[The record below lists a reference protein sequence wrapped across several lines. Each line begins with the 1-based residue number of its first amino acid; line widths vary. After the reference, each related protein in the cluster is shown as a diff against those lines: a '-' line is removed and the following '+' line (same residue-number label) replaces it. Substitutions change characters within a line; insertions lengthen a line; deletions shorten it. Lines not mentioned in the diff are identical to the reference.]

1 MNNRQTNRFPSDPFQ
16 TNTVSQFPWLEED
29 QVQRLKQTVD
39 SMWIKDT
46 YEKQRKEQE
55 LYRKVIEAKQQK
67 DTFDKRNAIKN
78 SLYSDSIKQPDPVKR
93 NVWQAQVRMEDL
105 ADIVKQ
111 KYNLQANAPT
121 NEVLEWFSKMLA
133 DQQVDPKLAEDYL
146 NWKSEELLYVSGL
159 KERPVLPQDQQSS
172 DLQTFLTPMASFLQ
186 WASDVWQALVWKP
199 IERAAKN
206 TLKLFWFSDEEL
218 DWIDTE
224 WDITQYLWQSWQTWW
239 AKLIREWWKIAWTA
253 ALTAWLPIWWG
264 IWIWAKVGW
273 KELIKNVA
281 LRTLVEWWRWLAETA
296 TYNMASTWKAWDP
309 INLWL
314 WAWIAAAIWWPLSLL
329 GSRVIAPW
337 VTKLAEKLQLSGL
350 LNRSRL
356 DRLQTILKQWWSEDL
371 AKWKAEDVANWM
383 FQREIKW
390 TKQQIINKLDDIA
403 NWSMELLDDAL
414 VNSTIKHNPEWLVDM
429 LNVLKSE
436 YEWWISAT
444 VKNKAWNIDIL
455 LNKLDTEWWLTL
467 KEINEVKK
475 MINKDLAPYT
485 ASGKIKLSKEDIAA
499 ANRQL
504 KTYIEWAVEKEWLS
518 EIWVKMLNN
527 EYAMANAMKQAI
539 SEKLNTDMIWEIL
552 SFVSNRWWTSVWWA
566 ILWSQVWPFNNDS
579 IEWKLGNIVFGFAAG
594 RFLWSTQAKTFTAW
608 LLKKLN
614 GTQKAEILNYIN
626 KPKSVKLS
634 DKTSKILLNELNKID
649 DSINLPNNIYDDVN
663 NINVWRSVKSQSES
677 IPQLKATVKA
687 PEDPLIA
694 EARKYKSAEEFI
706 KAQGTPVYHGSPSKI
721 IGELKSSKE
730 LGTSQHTSK
739 FGGIFFSEDK
749 AVADA
754 YSKLPN
760 RANLSKIKRPE
771 VSNYVDRLQKKITE
785 YNNTVDKLYQWFD
798 EQGWIVDNNFE
809 RYVSAERGGKPI
821 KDKIVKIQ
829 NEIRDIKKNAPDLTD
844 TEKSL
849 LYGNANTQEVVLIG
863 DVIDINKRVGF
874 SENRE
879 ALIEKYKGKI
889 IKLKDGNNQVE
900 YIATDS
906 SQIKTKSQLKQ
917 IREQANKTKWLPAKN
932 ESIPQLKATV
942 KAPEVDTSYRIWHQ
956 IDINKSSPITSI
968 DWKKIDTFVDEFKRQ
983 YWYPALKSKEFNK
996 FKEIMKNPEA
1006 DIKIYRASPKNEL
1019 NQWDWV
1025 TIDKTYANDIKRQ
1038 NWWKVYE
1045 YNVKAKDLLYPNTIE
1060 WFNEL
1065 PSLNK
1070 RWAFQY
1076 NGKWLKPKK

>member
-1 MNNRQTNRFPSDPFQ
+1 MIGQQFWIQTWFNMPIKKPV
-16 TNTVSQFPWLEED
+16 NKFPWFSEKQIQQLYKDTANVPIEKRAE
-29 QVQRLKQTVD
+29 VQYQLYKEILPQLKTND
-39 SMWIKDT
+39 IKD
-46 YEKQRKEQE
+46 KR
-55 LYRKVIEAKQQK
+55 IEAKANIYN
-67 DTFDKRNAIKN
+67 DSLEERDIAKRNI
-78 SLYSDSIKQPDPVKR
+78 L
-93 NVWQAQVRMEDL
+93 QAQLRMEDL
-105 ADIVKQ
+105 ADQVKD
-111 KYNLQANAPT
+111 KFNLIPTAPT

-663 NINVWRSVKSQSES
+663 NINVWQSVKSQS
-677 IPQLKATVKA
+677 
-687 PEDPLIA
+687 
-694 EARKYKSAEEFI
+694 
-706 KAQGTPVYHGSPSKI
+706 
-721 IGELKSSKE
+721 
-730 LGTSQHTSK
+730 
-739 FGGIFFSEDK
+739 
-749 AVADA
+749 
-754 YSKLPN
+754 
-760 RANLSKIKRPE
+760 
-771 VSNYVDRLQKKITE
+771 
-785 YNNTVDKLYQWFD
+785 
-798 EQGWIVDNNFE
+798 
-809 RYVSAERGGKPI
+809 
-821 KDKIVKIQ
+821 
-829 NEIRDIKKNAPDLTD
+829 
-844 TEKSL
+844 
-849 LYGNANTQEVVLIG
+849 
-863 DVIDINKRVGF
+863 
-874 SENRE
+874 
-879 ALIEKYKGKI
+879 
-889 IKLKDGNNQVE
+889 
-900 YIATDS
+900 
-906 SQIKTKSQLKQ
+906 
-917 IREQANKTKWLPAKN
+917 

>member
-1 MNNRQTNRFPSDPFQ
+1 MNMQFWFQ
-16 TNTVSQFPWLEED
+16 PQMPQQKVNQFPWLDDE
-29 QVQRLKQTVD
+29 QVKRLKQVVTQ
-39 SMWIKDT
+39 MWVTDI

-55 LYRKVIEAKQQK
+55 LYRKVIQAKQQK
-67 DTFDKRNAIKN
+67 DTFDKRNATNN
-78 SLYSDSIKQPDPVKR
+78 SLYYDTIKQPDPVKR

-121 NEVLEWFSKMLA
+121 NEVLQWFSKMLA
-133 DQQVDPKLAEDYL
+133 DQQVDPKLVEDYL
-146 NWKSEELLYVSGL
+146 NWRSEELLYVSGL
-159 KERPVLPQDQQSS
+159 KERPVMQQEQQSS
-172 DLQTFLTPMASFLQ
+172 DLQTFLTPMVSFLQ
-186 WASDVWQALVWKP
+186 WASDVWQTLVWKP
-199 IERAAKN
+199 IDFLLKN
-206 TLKLFWFSDEEL
+206 TLKLFWVSDEEL
-218 DWIDTE
+218 AQVEARFWKSTE
-224 WDITQYLWQSWQTWW
+224 WDITPYLWQSWQTWW

-253 ALTAWLPIWWG
+253 ALTAWLPLWWW
-264 IWIWAKVGW
+264 IWIWAKVSW

-337 VTKLAEKLQLSGL
+337 VSKLANKLQLSWL
-350 LNRSRL
+350 LNRTRL

-371 AKWKAEDVANWM
+371 AKWNAEDVANWM

-414 VNSTIKHNPEWLVDM
+414 VNSTTKHNPEWLVDM

-444 VKNKAWNIDIL
+444 VKKKAWNIDIL

-485 ASGKIKLSKEDIAA
+485 ASGKVKLSKEDIAA

-518 EIWVKMLNN
+518 AIWVRMLNN
-527 EYAMANAMKQAI
+527 EYAMANSMKQAI

-566 ILWSQVWPFNNDS
+566 LLWSQVWPFNNDS
-579 IEWKLGNIVFGFAAG
+579 IEWKLGNIVFGFAVG

-614 GTQKAEILNYIN
+614 STQKAEILNYIN

-663 NINVWRSVKSQSES
+663 NINVWPSVKSQSES
-677 IPQLKATVKA
+677 IPQLKATVKWDSFRKAESTAWTKALETEARKYKSADEMGKQRQLDFIQKNNPMTDDIHVWIRKLDDIKTFQETLNDPESLVYPDFTRKMAEKSIQEWKITIYSSKPLDKNTAQFVTPSKMHAQDYAGNQKIYSKQVDLDDVAWINSDEGQLVWKPKNILA
-687 PEDPLIA
+687 PKSNISKDLQPLYA

-706 KAQGTPVYHGSPSKI
+706 ESKI
-721 IGELKSSKE
+721 
-730 LGTSQHTSK
+730 
-739 FGGIFFSEDK
+739 D
-749 AVADA
+749 D
-754 YSKLPN
+754 
-760 RANLSKIKRPE
+760 
-771 VSNYVDRLQKKITE
+771 YVNST
-785 YNNTVDKLYQWFD
+785 
-798 EQGWIVDNNFE
+798 
-809 RYVSAERGGKPI
+809 
-821 KDKIVKIQ
+821 
-829 NEIRDIKKNAPDLTD
+829 KN
-844 TEKSL
+844 
-849 LYGNANTQEVVLIG
+849 
-863 DVIDINKRVGF
+863 
-874 SENRE
+874 
-879 ALIEKYKGKI
+879 
-889 IKLKDGNNQVE
+889 
-900 YIATDS
+900 
-906 SQIKTKSQLKQ
+906 KSQLKQ
-917 IREQANKTKWLPAKN
+917 IREEANK
-932 ESIPQLKATV
+932 
-942 KAPEVDTSYRIWHQ
+942 
-956 IDINKSSPITSI
+956 
-968 DWKKIDTFVDEFKRQ
+968 
-983 YWYPALKSKEFNK
+983 
-996 FKEIMKNPEA
+996 
-1006 DIKIYRASPKNEL
+1006 
-1019 NQWDWV
+1019 
-1025 TIDKTYANDIKRQ
+1025 
-1038 NWWKVYE
+1038 
-1045 YNVKAKDLLYPNTIE
+1045 
-1060 WFNEL
+1060 
-1065 PSLNK
+1065 
-1070 RWAFQY
+1070 
-1076 NGKWLKPKK
+1076 

>member
-1 MNNRQTNRFPSDPFQ
+1 MNMQFWFQ
-16 TNTVSQFPWLEED
+16 PQMPQQKVNQYPWLDDE
-29 QVQRLKQTVD
+29 QVKRLKQVVTQ
-39 SMWIKDT
+39 MWVTDI

-55 LYRKVIEAKQQK
+55 LYRKVIQAKQQK
-67 DTFDKRNAIKN
+67 DTFDKRNAINN
-78 SLYSDSIKQPDPVKR
+78 SLYYDTIKQPDPVKR

-121 NEVLEWFSKMLA
+121 NEVLQWFSKMLA
-133 DQQVDPKLAEDYL
+133 DQWVDPKLADDYL
-146 NWKSEELLYVSGL
+146 NWRSEELLYVSGL
-159 KERPVLPQDQQSS
+159 KERPVMQQEQQSS

-186 WASDVWQALVWKP
+186 WASDVWQTLVWKP
-199 IERAAKN
+199 IDFLAKN
-206 TLKLFWFSDEEL
+206 ILKLFWVSDEEL
-218 DWIDTE
+218 AQVEARFWKSTE
-224 WDITQYLWQSWQTWW
+224 WDITPYLWQSWQTWW

-253 ALTAWLPIWWG
+253 ALTAWLPLWWW
-264 IWIWAKVGW
+264 IWIWAKVSW

-356 DRLQTILKQWWSEDL
+356 DRLSTILKQWWAEDL
-371 AKWKAEDVANWM
+371 AWWKPEDVANWM

-414 VNSTIKHNPEWLVDM
+414 VNSTTKHNPEWLVDM

-444 VKNKAWNIDIL
+444 VKKKAWNIDIL

-485 ASGKIKLSKEDIAA
+485 ASGKVKLSKEDIAA

-518 EIWVKMLNN
+518 AIWVRMLNN
-527 EYAMANAMKQAI
+527 EYAMANSMKQAI

-566 ILWSQVWPFNNDS
+566 LLWSQVWPFNNDS
-579 IEWKLGNIVFGFAAG
+579 IEWKLGNIVFGFAVG

-614 GTQKAEILNYIN
+614 STQKAEILNYIN

-663 NINVWRSVKSQSES
+663 NINVWPSVKSQSES
-677 IPQLKATVKA
+677 IPQIKATVKA
-687 PEDPLIA
+687 TDEALLK

-706 KAQGTPVYHGSPSKI
+706 ESKI
-721 IGELKSSKE
+721 
-730 LGTSQHTSK
+730 
-739 FGGIFFSEDK
+739 D
-749 AVADA
+749 D
-754 YSKLPN
+754 
-760 RANLSKIKRPE
+760 
-771 VSNYVDRLQKKITE
+771 YVNST
-785 YNNTVDKLYQWFD
+785 
-798 EQGWIVDNNFE
+798 
-809 RYVSAERGGKPI
+809 
-821 KDKIVKIQ
+821 
-829 NEIRDIKKNAPDLTD
+829 KN
-844 TEKSL
+844 
-849 LYGNANTQEVVLIG
+849 
-863 DVIDINKRVGF
+863 
-874 SENRE
+874 
-879 ALIEKYKGKI
+879 
-889 IKLKDGNNQVE
+889 
-900 YIATDS
+900 
-906 SQIKTKSQLKQ
+906 KSQLKQ
-917 IREQANKTKWLPAKN
+917 IREEANK
-932 ESIPQLKATV
+932 
-942 KAPEVDTSYRIWHQ
+942 
-956 IDINKSSPITSI
+956 
-968 DWKKIDTFVDEFKRQ
+968 
-983 YWYPALKSKEFNK
+983 
-996 FKEIMKNPEA
+996 
-1006 DIKIYRASPKNEL
+1006 
-1019 NQWDWV
+1019 
-1025 TIDKTYANDIKRQ
+1025 
-1038 NWWKVYE
+1038 
-1045 YNVKAKDLLYPNTIE
+1045 
-1060 WFNEL
+1060 
-1065 PSLNK
+1065 
-1070 RWAFQY
+1070 
-1076 NGKWLKPKK
+1076 